1 MDTRLQSHWRV
12 GKLGVPE
19 KGRRGLRGV
28 VTDHELRYQSHIAS
42 HPPYATL
49 LRFYLGPCK
58 FPFPSITKRGRNMH
72 INTNSLEL
80 ECVSTG
86 AFLRLGRR
94 EYFLSRD
101 TRNAPAPLL
110 ERVTDGPQG
119 GRVYFGPWC
128 LVHEVVR

>member
-1 MDTRLQSHWRV
+1 
-12 GKLGVPE
+12 
-19 KGRRGLRGV
+19 
-28 VTDHELRYQSHIAS
+28 
-42 HPPYATL
+42 
-49 LRFYLGPCK
+49 
-58 FPFPSITKRGRNMH
+58 MH
-72 INTNSLEL
+72 INTNSLEI
-80 ECVSTG
+80 EGGFRG

-128 LVHEVVR
+128 LVHSVVR